1 MKIQKFQEGGQVQGG
16 APAGQGGAQGG
27 TGDPMEQIIP
37 AMQQAYQAQDCGAL
51 MQAVGAF
58 LQVLS
63 QAQGGAPA
71 QAEQP
76 AFARNGGRIT
86 RVR

>member
-1 MKIQKFQEGGQVQGG
+1 
-16 APAGQGGAQGG
+16 
-27 TGDPMEQIIP
+27 
-37 AMQQAYQAQDCGAL
+37 

-63 QAQGGAPA
+63 QAQGAQAP
-71 QAEQP
+71 AEQP